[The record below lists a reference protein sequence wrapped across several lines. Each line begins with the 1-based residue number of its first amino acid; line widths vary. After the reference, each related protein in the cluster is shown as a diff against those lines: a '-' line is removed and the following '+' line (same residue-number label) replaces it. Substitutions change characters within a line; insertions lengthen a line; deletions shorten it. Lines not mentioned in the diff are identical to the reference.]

1 MRVKTVLV
9 AALALVTMG
18 ATAAETVPAQ
28 AKTRVLQTK
37 KMKKRAYKISG
48 GYFYKNTKLK
58 KRVHKAS
65 KYLRTNFYTYKSAK
79 IRKSNGKVVKYYYV
93 KNKAGNVKGWV
104 WHKNLVKQPTYSRQ
118 KKDIAAMKKI
128 VMGMSQEVQDNT
140 LGLFPHMSYKVAY
153 HDGASGRDLYNV
165 VSNMALNYDDNE
177 SSDIQGILKT
187 YRLFKG
193 RYGSRNQWIQNDYN
207 DFDDAL
213 NGRNGQSV
221 WSTGFD
227 LLNDISDAI
236 SYLNN

>member
-9 AALALVTMG
+9 ATLALVTMG
-18 ATAAETVPAQ
+18 ATAVETVPAQ

-37 KMKKRAYKISG
+37 KMKKRAYKVSG

-128 VMGMSQEVQDNT
+128 VMGMSQEVQDNA

-153 HDGASGRDLYNV
+153 HDGASGRDLENV
-165 VSNMALNYDDNE
+165 IQQMNMNLNEGN
-177 SSDIQGILKT
+177 SADIQGALKT

-193 RYGSRNQWIQNDYN
+193 RYGQWSVDVQNDYN
-207 DFDDAL
+207 DLDDAL

-221 WSTGFD
+221 GSTVTD
-227 LLNDISDAI
+227 LLSDIASSVVD
-236 SYLNN
+236 LNN

>member
-37 KMKKRAYKISG
+37 KMKKRAYKVSG

-128 VMGMSQEVQDNT
+128 VMGMSQEVQDNA
-140 LGLFPHMSYKVAY
+140 LGMFVHMSYKAAY
-153 HDGASGRDLYNV
+153 HDGASGRDLYHVIDEMGYLDAN
-165 VSNMALNYDDNE
+165 NPA
-177 SSDIQGILKT
+177 DIQGVIQT

-193 RYGSRNQWIQNDYN
+193 RYGSDEKEILDSYN
-207 DFDDAL
+207 DLDDAL
-213 NGRNGQSV
+213 NGRNGEEVVIAVQVLRQEIDQSIA
-221 WSTGFD
+221 TFG
-227 LLNDISDAI
+227 N
-236 SYLNN
+236 